1 VLFLNPPTGSS
12 SIQRSD
18 IPLNF
23 TKLYKSQRSAL
34 RNAIILFILVSGLL
48 IAVDQ
53 LSILCGLQ
61 GSLRI
66 ADDLLGGLV
75 AGSIFHSYERH
86 RLRRFSEHLHLIDLT
101 NHHIRNALQP
111 LMFVS
116 YGSEGNAQMKVI
128 EDCVHRIDWVLREV
142 LPGESE
148 ESSVVHTCA
157 SARRIGLTA
166 GSREASSLSEHNQ
179 SRQEPAN
186 QCSKPF
192 FSQWLDAW
200 RSRNQKAS

>member
-1 VLFLNPPTGSS
+1 M
-12 SIQRSD
+12 
-18 IPLNF
+18 NF
-23 TKLYKSQRSAL
+23 TKPHKSHRSAL
-34 RNAIILFILVSGLL
+34 WNATILFILVSGLL

-75 AGSIFHSYERH
+75 AGSIFHSYERQ

-111 LMFVS
+111 LMFVTF
-116 YGSEGNAQMKVI
+116 GSEGNAQMKVV
-128 EDCVHRIDWVLREV
+128 EECVHRIDWALREV

-148 ESSVVHTCA
+148 ESSVVHTPA
-157 SARRIGLTA
+157 SAERIGLTA
-166 GSREASSLSEHNQ
+166 GSREASSLSGHNQ
-179 SRQEPAN
+179 FRQEPAN
-186 QCSKPF
+186 RHSKPF
-192 FSQWLDAW
+192 FNQWLDAW
-200 RSRNQKAS
+200 RGRNQKAD

>member
-1 VLFLNPPTGSS
+1 
-12 SIQRSD
+12 
-18 IPLNF
+18 LNF
-23 TKLYKSQRSAL
+23 TKPYKSQRSVL

-53 LSILCGLQ
+53 LSTLCGLQ
-61 GSLRI
+61 GSRRI

-75 AGSIFHSYERH
+75 AGSIFHLYERQ
-86 RLRRFSEHLHLIDLT
+86 RLRRLSERLHLIDLM

-111 LMFVS
+111 LMFVT
-116 YGSEGNAQMKVI
+116 YGSEGHAQMKVV

-142 LPGESE
+142 LPGETE
-148 ESSVVHTCA
+148 ESSVVQPHA

-179 SRQEPAN
+179 SRQGPAN
-186 QCSKPF
+186 RGSKPF
-192 FSQWLDAW
+192 LNQWLDAW

>member
-1 VLFLNPPTGSS
+1 
-12 SIQRSD
+12 
-18 IPLNF
+18 LNF
-23 TKLYKSQRSAL
+23 TKPYKSQRSAL
-34 RNAIILFILVSGLL
+34 WNAIILFILVSRLL

-75 AGSIFHSYERH
+75 AGSIFHLYERQ
-86 RLRRFSEHLHLIDLT
+86 RLRRLSEHLHLIDLM

-111 LMFVS
+111 LMFVA
-116 YGSEGNAQMKVI
+116 YGSEGKAQMKVV
-128 EDCVHRIDWVLREV
+128 EDCVHRIDWALREV

-148 ESSVVHTCA
+148 EPSVVQPRA
-157 SARRIGLTA
+157 SARRIGLTT
-166 GSREASSLSEHNQ
+166 G
-179 SRQEPAN
+179 SRQEPAD
-186 QCSKPF
+186 QPSKPF
-192 FSQWLDAW
+192 LNQWLDAW

>member
-1 VLFLNPPTGSS
+1 
-12 SIQRSD
+12 
-18 IPLNF
+18 LNF
-23 TKLYKSQRSAL
+23 TKPYKSQRSAL

-48 IAVDQ
+48 IAADQ

-75 AGSIFHSYERH
+75 AGSIFHSYERQ

-111 LMFVS
+111 LMFVTF
-116 YGSEGNAQMKVI
+116 GSEGNAQMKVV
-128 EDCVHRIDWVLREV
+128 EECVHRIDWALREV

-148 ESSVVHTCA
+148 ESSVVHTRK
-157 SARRIGLTA
+157 SAKRIGLTA
-166 GSREASSLSEHNQ
+166 GTREASSLSEHNQ
-179 SRQEPAN
+179 FRQEPAN
-186 QCSKPF
+186 RRSKPF
-192 FSQWLDAW
+192 FNQWLDAW
-200 RSRNQKAS
+200 RSRNKKAS

>member
-1 VLFLNPPTGSS
+1 
-12 SIQRSD
+12 
-18 IPLNF
+18 LNF
-23 TKLYKSQRSAL
+23 SKPYKSPRSAL
-34 RNAIILFILVSGLL
+34 GNAIILFLLVSGLL
-48 IAVDQ
+48 IAADQ

-75 AGSIFHSYERH
+75 AGSIFHWYERQ
-86 RLRRFSEHLHLIDLT
+86 RLRRLSQHLHLIDLM

-111 LMFVS
+111 LMFVT
-116 YGSEGNAQMKVI
+116 YGSEGNAQMKVV
-128 EDCVHRIDWVLREV
+128 EDCVHRIDWALREV

-148 ESSVVHTCA
+148 ESSVVHTRT

-166 GSREASSLSEHNQ
+166 GFREVSSISERNP

-186 QCSKPF
+186 RRSKPF